1 MSESTEIIKGA
12 YEAFRE
18 RDLQALEEISDPEIE
33 ISSVTGILSGRET
46 PYVGIAA
53 LVSYVRDVSTIWDS
67 IELVPEEFHE
77 LDDDRVLVFGRVRAT
92 RSGSEIDTPNAWL
105 WTLRDGLV
113 VSVQVYAEPSTDARW
128 LFKR

>member
-1 MSESTEIIKGA
+1 MGESTEIIKGA
-12 YEAFRE
+12 YEAFRQ
-18 RDLQALEEISDPEIE
+18 RDLRALEEISDPEIE

-53 LVSYVRDVSTIWDS
+53 LVSYIRDVSTIWDS

-77 LDDDRVLVFGRVRAT
+77 LERRQGAGLRAGQGDEE
-92 RSGSEIDTPNAWL
+92 RLGDDTPNAWL

>member
-1 MSESTEIIKGA
+1 MTESTEIIRRA

-18 RDLQALEEISDPEIE
+18 RDLGMLEEISDPEIE
-33 ISSVTGILSGRET
+33 ISSVTGILSARET
-46 PYVGIAA
+46 PYKGIAA
-53 LVSYVRDVSTIWDS
+53 LVSYIRDVSTIWDS

-77 LDDDRVLVFGRVRAT
+77 LDGDRVLVFGRVRAT

-105 WTLRDGLV
+105 WTLSEGLV

-128 LFKR
+128 LFDR